1 VRKLHGLPEIALIDM
16 GDFVGGMLKY
26 LRFHPVES
34 VTVAGGVAKMA
45 KLGQGLLDLHSRRGE
60 VDLRWLSR
68 QAPEGALREAIAG
81 ANTAKH
87 AFDLAQA
94 AGFDLAGPVA
104 RAAWETAAKAL
115 GAGAAKLEIAVFDRD
130 GALKATTGLRHV
142 SPR

>member
-1 VRKLHGLPEIALIDM
+1 MRA
-16 GDFVGGMLKY
+16 
-26 LRFHPVES
+26 HPVPD

-60 VDLRWLSR
+60 VDLGWLAQR
-68 QAPEGALREAIAG
+68 APEALREAVAG

-87 AFDLAQA
+87 AFELADA
-94 AGFDLAGPVA
+94 GGFDLGTPVA
-104 RAAWETAAKAL
+104 EAAWATAARAL
-115 GAGAAKLEIAVFDRD
+115 GGGAERLEIAVFDRD